1 MLTGRSYRRLRML
14 GFMATYLVIAMGCR
28 HDVVVPKNADYRIP
42 FYGEMRFTV
51 LTTTWMMGQPTTT
64 STTVFDGEVRSFY
77 PADSA
82 NDFYV
87 EDDSAEDPDRKI
99 TIAFIPQ
106 GHITS
111 LLEED
116 GTMVGKTGYHYGH
129 SGGFDHPD
137 TLRFTVGGLG
147 GLGGGTNYSVVGVR
161 R

>member
-1 MLTGRSYRRLRML
+1 MLAMPSSRRLERIGL
-14 GFMATYLVIAMGCR
+14 IAAVLVLAIACR
-28 HDVVVPKNADYRIP
+28 HDAVAPTITDYRGP
-42 FYGEMRFTV
+42 FCGEMRFTV
-51 LTTTWMMGQPTTT
+51 LTTTWMMGQPPTT
-64 STTVFDGEVRSFY
+64 STSVFDGEVRPFVPS
-77 PADSA
+77 DSA

-87 EDDSAEDPDRKI
+87 DDDSAEDPDRKI

-116 GTMVGKTGYHYGH
+116 GTLVEKTGYHYGH
-129 SGGFDHPD
+129 NGGFDHLD
-137 TLRFTVGGLG
+137 TLRFTLGGLG